1 MRDTLN
7 DIREKLKSRTY
18 KNEEHVRLSL
28 VARLLLK
35 LGWNI
40 WDPNEVNSEFNTAP
54 SEDTTKVDIALFLSP
69 HKPDIF
75 IEIKS
80 VGKIS
85 QDLSKWERQL
95 RNYNR
100 DNTALFSILTDGQL
114 WRFYF
119 SQTGGTFS
127 QKFFKDIDILS
138 NDLNDIELSFYTF
151 LQKSEID
158 NGNAKKEAESYLR
171 LTEKQRMMEDVLPQA
186 KRKIL
191 EPPYPSLPAAF
202 ISLMAEAGF
211 SITNN
216 EAEKYINEIESRP
229 KKPISRD
236 PNISNIPG
244 KGEHYININDQI
256 NSFDPEN
263 PPGLAFAS
271 VLEASFGSQSA
282 GNWSDLLRK
291 GVKTALDRNITLER
305 IKRLGA
311 PIQRGVKTDDGY
323 KPVRGVDCSLQSV
336 DSPKA
341 WKLTLM
347 LAKELQCE
355 IRVRFKWR
363 DNEGAQHPGKEGLLY
378 WKP

>member
-35 LGWNI
+35 LGWNV

-100 DNTALFSILTDGQL
+100 DNTALFSILTDGRL

-127 QKFFKDIDILS
+127 QKRFKTIDILS
-138 NDLNDIELSFYTF
+138 GDLDDIEQSFYTF

-158 NGNAKKEAESYLR
+158 NGNAKKKAEIYIR
-171 LTEKQRMMEDVLPQA
+171 LNEKQRIAKDLLPQA
-186 KRKIL
+186 SRNVL
-191 EPPYPSLPAAF
+191 EPPYPSLPEA
-202 ISLMAEAGF
+202 LMNLMDKKNCP
-211 SITNN
+211 INKN
-216 EAEKYINEIESRP
+216 EAEKFIAEEKFITGIESV
-229 KKPISRD
+229 

-244 KGEHYININDQI
+244 TDEPDIDINNPIK
-256 NSFDPEN
+256 SFPPEN
-263 PPGLAFAS
+263 PPDLRFAS
-271 VLEASFGSQSA
+271 VQEAIIGLHSA
-282 GNWSDLLRK
+282 KNWNALLRNGVMIALQNKVSLNSIQKLSIPIEEGKINKK
-291 GVKTALDRNITLER
+291 GFHPVKGFNFSVQGLES
-305 IKRLGA
+305 I
-311 PIQRGVKTDDGY
+311 
-323 KPVRGVDCSLQSV
+323 
-336 DSPKA
+336 KA
-341 WKLTLM
+341 WELALA
-347 LAKELQCE
+347 LAKELKCK
-355 IRVRFKWR
+355 IMVKFKWR
-363 DNEGAQHPGKEGLLY
+363 DNKDVGHSGEEGLLH
-378 WKP
+378 WEP